1 MANEYSINARIT
13 ADSADFQRAV
23 ADASESLEEMQGVFS
38 QVTGRIKDGAKNW
51 GLDLDQFYETGSS
64 IFKDFG
70 VDIDKFAAH
79 FGVEGKVVA
88 AIAAA
93 TAALTKFGQAMHEA
107 RAEIAKGTGAV
118 GDDLVKMQDTLHA
131 TLISGVGRDVT
142 EVAGMIADLNTR
154 FGATGEE
161 LVELTGLFD
170 QFSNATGEDTRN
182 SINEIADVMAKWGIE
197 TEQMAPLLDELTV
210 ASQMSGAS
218 IGELTGGLKAG
229 QAVFS
234 QFGMSATD
242 SIALISSLAKNGIES
257 STAINSLRFA
267 LNKFADEGVGAQEG
281 LEKTIEAIQS
291 ATTETEA
298 LSIASETFGAKNGA
312 EMVKV
317 LSSGAMAADAFKEA
331 IMNAGGAVSATSD
344 ATRNSASAIDD
355 LKSILTGTF
364 AGFGE
369 GFDNFFRDFIDSI
382 SEIVKYIAPVIEPIG
397 NIFRDVFSAI
407 GEMLKVLVA
416 NFVEFQERFNTAF
429 KAVKTIIQS
438 AYEVIHKVLGNILE
452 AFKTAFGLIFAILDG
467 KWGLAW
473 ANVKK
478 LALLAVKNIS
488 DILSTLTNLFAK
500 AINGV
505 INLINQVIDKYHS
518 LPRAVQIIDIN
529 RIDNVSENTD
539 IASVFG
545 ITRKLSETQ
554 AEIDSLSG
562 KAAERITGDIGAVKA
577 AAQDT
582 SVAIQKEAMKV
593 AEVTFDWDKKLLQ
606 QQIDILEMR
615 KSEAVKTA
623 QAEGKSEEE
632 IYRIKVA
639 YNDKIVELKKKQIE
653 EERKAEI
660 KKVKDS
666 KASVAEQAKA
676 ISQINE
682 YYDNQIELIQRT
694 ERLTISSNKN
704 KEKSEKEAAENTK
717 HVISGL
723 DESWDAYFKNL
734 KERLTEDAGDWTDF
748 FGKVESGVKEIAGE
762 ALENLGA
769 ALVDGADAFEGFG
782 ASAVSALSEVLKG
795 LGAQLAA
802 LAAVNI
808 ATYNYGKAAAAAA
821 GAAAAI
827 AAAGALKAVANNMKK
842 TADAA
847 KSAANSIEE
856 FKQKLSDIW
865 SGSSS
870 SESAVSG
877 VRQLDTEVRQ
887 LNEDIKE
894 QEKTVSDAWNKI
906 PDVLKQG
913 GITTSKS
920 KARYFNR
927 LIKEYKE
934 ASQELARLQEALDIA
949 NREYVRGLQE
959 TSENLK
965 AQITENKELA
975 ADYRTLYESVNGYN
989 KSMTRS
995 AEITAEYA
1003 EIVRNELLA
1012 NTTSLLTEAY
1022 KDFSSLG
1029 KDIGEK
1035 LMDSITEGA
1044 SKSDFM
1050 SSMRDMIRQKLMQI
1064 AVYTESFSKQLADVG
1079 EKLISAIMGGG
1090 DVDGIASEISD
1101 IYETATKKAAKID
1114 EVLSGAFGGYITE
1127 ASEASEA
1134 TDGIIEEAVIERISD
1149 FSKKISALKGNIT
1162 NLKQTLS
1169 DMRTSA
1175 TASFSALAEN
1185 YGDIS
1190 KTLSRLVSNAKT
1202 AYNTAL
1208 QQYSAAISE
1217 SSDFAIARQK
1227 VYVQLQEAKKALNSI
1242 ETSSSWSSPAS
1253 KMLLRIEEG
1262 FLEVQYNEMGA
1273 TYEELKQK
1281 RTAAY
1286 EDYTAAFKEY
1296 ENAVTQFNSA
1306 LFDLKEETLSNL
1318 KEENENLT
1326 TQITLYDSLFAN
1338 LGKGIQTT
1346 RIVAETIKQTL
1357 NTQLIS
1363 VQNDLLNVGT
1373 QIGSS
1378 LVSSI
1383 SQGATK
1389 TDFLGNIK
1397 GWLKSQIISLAV
1409 YSEAFTDKIAGV
1421 GQKLI
1426 SAVTGGGG
1434 KGSNSAAK
1442 SIIAL
1447 KGELSGLYDSIESSV
1462 SGIYDIIDEVF
1473 PETADTISGSVD
1485 NISDSLTSFE
1495 KAMKSF
1501 KESVSDLGGDI
1512 AGEIVN
1518 GLTSGLSQGD
1528 FLSSM
1533 KDYLRKML
1541 IQSVVYTESLKGEIE
1556 AIGKTISN
1564 AIQGGFTEDTIH
1576 DVRRDLSW
1584 VYEQANKAISSVDTV
1599 LGSVFS
1605 GYADGT
1611 TSALKGLHIVG
1622 ERGPELVRF
1631 RGGERVYNATDTA
1644 RMMGGGGKNTTM
1656 NVTFNNTTDTTA
1668 YTMVRQLRQYQ
1679 REMAINGI
1687 L

>member
-182 SINEIADVMAKWGIE
+182 SINEIADVVAKWGIE
-197 TEQMAPLLDELTV
+197 TEQMSPLLDELTV

-218 IGELTGGLKAG
+218 IGELTGGLKTG

-397 NIFRDVFSAI
+397 NIFRDVFSTI

-429 KAVKTIIQS
+429 KTVKTIIQS

-473 ANVKK
+473 ANAKK

-539 IASVFG
+539 IASIFG

-554 AEIDSLSG
+554 AEIDRLSG
-562 KAAERITGDIGAVKA
+562 KAAERVTGDIGAVKA
-577 AAQDT
+577 AAQDA

-615 KSEAVKTA
+615 KDEAVKTA
-623 QAEGKSEEE
+623 QAEGKSEED

-666 KASVAEQAKA
+666 KASAAEQAKA

-827 AAAGALKAVANNMKK
+827 TAAGALSAVANNMKK

-847 KSAANSIEE
+847 KSAASSISE
-856 FKQKLSDIW
+856 FKSKLSDIW
-865 SGSSS
+865 SGASSS
-870 SESAVSG
+870 TSAISAIRQTDAEVKQLQSDIETQTAKVNKLWDNLPEILKEG
-877 VRQLDTEVRQ
+877 KPVFAEKSQVRY
-887 LNEDIKE
+887 LNK
-894 QEKTVSDAWNKI
+894 
-906 PDVLKQG
+906 
-913 GITTSKS
+913 
-920 KARYFNR
+920 
-927 LIKEYKE
+927 LIKEYKDAAE
-934 ASQELARLQEALDIA
+934 ELSRLQEAEEIA
-949 NREYVRGLQE
+949 MGSYVSGLKEVSDSIAEQI
-959 TSENLK
+959 SENR
-965 AQITENKELA
+965 ALA
-975 ADYRTLYESVNGYN
+975 DEYRTLYGSVNGYN
-989 KSMTRS
+989 KAMSRS

-1022 KDFSSLG
+1022 KDFGSLG

-1079 EKLISAIMGGG
+1079 EKLMSAIMGGG

-1101 IYETATKKAAKID
+1101 MYETAAKKAAKID
-1114 EVLSGAFGGYITE
+1114 AVLSGAFGGYITE

-1149 FSKKISALKGNIT
+1149 FSEKIRALKGNVT

-1185 YGDIS
+1185 YGGIS
-1190 KTLSRLVSNAKT
+1190 KTLSRLVSNAKS
-1202 AYNTAL
+1202 AYNTAS
-1208 QQYSAAISE
+1208 QQYRAAKSEFEDFGSARQEVYIQLLETQKELRFLKHVKTLGE
-1217 SSDFAIARQK
+1217 SSRRRGLREMEADLEHEYKNMGA
-1227 VYVQLQEAKKALNSI
+1227 VYVELSQKKDAAEADSI
-1242 ETSSSWSSPAS
+1242 
-1253 KMLLRIEEG
+1253 
-1262 FLEVQYNEMGA
+1262 
-1273 TYEELKQK
+1273 
-1281 RTAAY
+1281 
-1286 EDYTAAFKEY
+1286 AAFKEY
-1296 ENAVTQFNSA
+1296 QNAVTKFNSA
-1306 LFDLKEETLSNL
+1306 LFDLKEETLANL
-1318 KEENENLT
+1318 KEENETLT

-1338 LGKGIQTT
+1338 VGRGVQTT

-1357 NTQLIS
+1357 NTQLLS

-1426 SAVTGGGG
+1426 SAVTGRGN
-1434 KGSNSAAK
+1434 KGSIS
-1442 SIIAL
+1442 AL
-1447 KGELSGLYDSIESSV
+1447 KRELSGLYDSIESSV

-1485 NISDSLTSFE
+1485 SISDSLTSFE

-1501 KESVSDLGGDI
+1501 KESISDLGGDI

-1528 FLSSM
+1528 FLSNM

-1541 IQSVVYTESLKGEIE
+1541 IQSAVYTESLKGEIE

-1564 AIQGGFTEDTIH
+1564 AIQGGFTEDTMH

-1644 RMMGGGGKNTTM
+1644 RMMSGGGKNTTM

>member
-13 ADSADFQRAV
+13 ADSAGFQRAV

-218 IGELTGGLKAG
+218 IGELTGGLKTG

-281 LEKTIEAIQS
+281 LEKTIEAIQG

-397 NIFRDVFSAI
+397 NIFRDVFSTI

-429 KAVKTIIQS
+429 KTVKTIIQS

-539 IASVFG
+539 IASIFG

-554 AEIDSLSG
+554 AEIDKLSG
-562 KAAERITGDIGAVKA
+562 KAAERVTGDIGAVKA
-577 AAQDT
+577 AAQDA

-593 AEVTFDWDKKLLQ
+593 AEVTFDWGKKLLQ

-615 KSEAVKTA
+615 KDEAVKTA
-623 QAEGKSEEE
+623 QAEGKSEED

-666 KASVAEQAKA
+666 KASAAEQAKA

-827 AAAGALKAVANNMKK
+827 TAAGALSAVANNMKK

-847 KSAANSIEE
+847 KSAASSISE
-856 FKQKLSDIW
+856 FKSKLSDIW
-865 SGSSS
+865 SGASSS
-870 SESAVSG
+870 TSAISAI
-877 VRQLDTEVRQ
+877 RQTDAEVKQ
-887 LNEDIKE
+887 LQSDIETQTAK
-894 QEKTVSDAWNKI
+894 
-906 PDVLKQG
+906 VLELWDSLPEPVKQG
-913 GITTSKS
+913 KTMYGEKS
-920 KARYFNR
+920 QIRYINK
-927 LIKEYKE
+927 LIREYNDAYKE
-934 ASQELARLQEALDIA
+934 LSRLQEAERIA
-949 NREYVRGLQE
+949 LRSYDSGLKEVSDNIAEQI
-959 TSENLK
+959 SENR
-965 AQITENKELA
+965 ALA
-975 ADYRTLYESVNGYN
+975 DEYRTLYGSVNRYN
-989 KSMTRS
+989 KSMSRS

-1022 KDFSSLG
+1022 KDFGSLG
-1029 KDIGEK
+1029 KNIGEK

-1064 AVYTESFSKQLADVG
+1064 AVYTESFSKQLANVG
-1079 EKLISAIMGGG
+1079 EKLMSAIMGGG

-1101 IYETATKKAAKID
+1101 MYETAAKKAAKID

-1149 FSKKISALKGNIT
+1149 FSEKIKALKGNVT

-1190 KTLSRLVSNAKT
+1190 KTLSRLVSNAKS
-1202 AYNTAL
+1202 AYNTAF
-1208 QQYSAAISE
+1208 QQYSAAESE
-1217 SSDFAIARQK
+1217 FENYVKWQR
-1227 VYVQLQEAKKALNSI
+1227 VFVQLMDPHKAK
-1242 ETSSSWSSPAS
+1242 
-1253 KMLLRIEEG
+1253 
-1262 FLEVQYNEMGA
+1262 A
-1273 TYEELKQK
+1273 TYEKLDQK
-1281 RTAAY
+1281 RSAAY
-1286 EDYTAAFKEY
+1286 ADYTAAFKEY
-1296 ENAVTQFNSA
+1296 QDAVTQFNSA
-1306 LFDLKEETLSNL
+1306 LYDLKRETLATL

-1338 LGKGIQTT
+1338 IREGGMDTQ
-1346 RIVAETIKQTL
+1346 IVAETIKQTL
-1357 NTQLIS
+1357 NTQLLS
-1363 VQNDLLNVGT
+1363 VQNDLLNAGT

-1397 GWLKSQIISLAV
+1397 GWLKSQIISLAA

-1426 SAVTGGGG
+1426 SAVTGGGD
-1434 KGSNSAAK
+1434 KGSIS
-1442 SIIAL
+1442 AL

-1501 KESVSDLGGDI
+1501 KESISDLGGDI

-1528 FLSSM
+1528 FLSNM

-1541 IQSVVYTESLKGEIE
+1541 IQSAVYTESLKGEIE

-1564 AIQGGFTEDTIH
+1564 AIQGGFTEDTMH

-1644 RMMGGGGKNTTM
+1644 RMMSGGGKNTTM

>member
-51 GLDLDQFYETGSS
+51 GLDLDQFYEKGSS

-218 IGELTGGLKAG
+218 IGELTGGLKTG

-407 GEMLKVLVA
+407 GEMLKVLVT

-429 KAVKTIIQS
+429 KTVKTIIQS

-488 DILSTLTNLFAK
+488 DILSSLTNLFAK

-539 IASVFG
+539 IASIFG

-554 AEIDSLSG
+554 AEIDKLSG
-562 KAAERITGDIGAVKA
+562 KAAERVTGDIGAVKA
-577 AAQDT
+577 AAQDA

-660 KKVKDS
+660 RKVKDS
-666 KASVAEQAKA
+666 KASAAEQAKA

-694 ERLTISSNKN
+694 EQLTISSNKN

-827 AAAGALKAVANNMKK
+827 TAAGALSAVANNMKK

-847 KSAANSIEE
+847 KSAASSISE
-856 FKQKLSDIW
+856 FKSKLSDIW
-865 SGSSS
+865 SGASSS
-870 SESAVSG
+870 TSAISAI
-877 VRQLDTEVRQ
+877 RQTDAEVKQ
-887 LNEDIKE
+887 LQSDIETQTAKVYE
-894 QEKTVSDAWNKI
+894 LWDSLPELV
-906 PDVLKQG
+906 KQG
-913 GITTSKS
+913 KTLYGEKS
-920 KARYFNR
+920 QIRAINKRIR
-927 LIKEYKE
+927 EYND
-934 ASQELARLQEALDIA
+934 AYNELSRLQEAEEIA
-949 NREYVRGLQE
+949 MGSYVSGLKEVSDSIAEQI
-959 TSENLK
+959 SENR
-965 AQITENKELA
+965 ALA
-975 ADYRTLYESVNGYN
+975 DEYRTLYGSVNGYN
-989 KSMTRS
+989 KSMSRS

-1022 KDFSSLG
+1022 KDFGSLG

-1079 EKLISAIMGGG
+1079 EKLMSAIMGGG

-1101 IYETATKKAAKID
+1101 MYETASKKAAKID

-1149 FSKKISALKGNIT
+1149 FSEKIRALKGNVT

-1202 AYNTAL
+1202 AYNTAF
-1208 QQYSAAISE
+1208 QQYSAAEFEFMDFSSE
-1217 SSDFAIARQK
+1217 RQK
-1227 VYVQLQEAKKALNSI
+1227 VYDQLREKQKELNSI
-1242 ETSSSWSSPAS
+1242 ETSSFWSSPAS
-1253 KMLLRIEEG
+1253 KMTLRIEEG
-1262 FLEVQYNEMGA
+1262 FLKAQYNEMGA
-1273 TYEELKQK
+1273 TYEELYQK
-1281 RTAAY
+1281 RSAAY
-1286 EDYTAAFKEY
+1286 ADYTAAFKEY
-1296 ENAVTQFNSA
+1296 QNALTQYNSA

-1357 NTQLIS
+1357 NTQLLS
-1363 VQNDLLNVGT
+1363 VQNDLLNAGT
-1373 QIGSS
+1373 QIGTS

-1397 GWLKSQIISLAV
+1397 GWLKSQIISLAA

-1426 SAVTGGGG
+1426 SAVTGRGD
-1434 KGSNSAAK
+1434 KGSIS
-1442 SIIAL
+1442 AL

-1485 NISDSLTSFE
+1485 SISDSLSSFE

-1501 KESVSDLGGDI
+1501 KESISDLGGDI

-1541 IQSVVYTESLKGEIE
+1541 IQSAVYTESLKGEIE

-1564 AIQGGFTEDTIH
+1564 AIQGGFTEDTMH

-1644 RMMGGGGKNTTM
+1644 RMMSGGGKNTTM

>member
-13 ADSADFQRAV
+13 ADSAGFQRAV

-197 TEQMAPLLDELTV
+197 TEQIAPLLDELTV

-218 IGELTGGLKAG
+218 IGELTGGLKTG

-429 KAVKTIIQS
+429 KTVKTIIQS
-438 AYEVIHKVLGNILE
+438 AYEVIHKVLGNILD

-539 IASVFG
+539 IASIFG

-554 AEIDSLSG
+554 TEIDKLSG
-562 KAAERITGDIGAVKA
+562 KAAERVTGDIGAVKA
-577 AAQDT
+577 AAQDA
-582 SVAIQKEAMKV
+582 SVAIQKEVMKV

-623 QAEGKSEEE
+623 QAEGKSEED

-666 KASVAEQAKA
+666 KASAAEQAKA

-827 AAAGALKAVANNMKK
+827 AAAGALSAVANNMKK

-847 KSAANSIEE
+847 KSAASSISE
-856 FKQKLSDIW
+856 FKSKLSDIW
-865 SGSSS
+865 SGASSS
-870 SESAVSG
+870 TSAISAI
-877 VRQLDTEVRQ
+877 RQTDAEVKQ
-887 LNEDIKE
+887 LQSDIETQTAKVKE
-894 QEKTVSDAWNKI
+894 LWDNLPEIAKQRKGKPIYGEKSQ
-906 PDVLKQG
+906 VLY
-913 GITTSKS
+913 ISK
-920 KARYFNR
+920 
-927 LIKEYKE
+927 LIKEYTD
-934 ASQELARLQEALDIA
+934 AYNELLRLQEAEEIA
-949 NREYVRGLQE
+949 MGSYVSGLKEVSDSIAEQI
-959 TSENLK
+959 SENR
-965 AQITENKELA
+965 TLA
-975 ADYRTLYESVNGYN
+975 DEYRTLYGSVNGYN
-989 KSMTRS
+989 KAMSRS

-1022 KDFSSLG
+1022 KDFGELG
-1029 KDIGEK
+1029 KNIGEK

-1079 EKLISAIMGGG
+1079 EKLMSAIMGGG

-1101 IYETATKKAAKID
+1101 MYETAAKKAAKID

-1127 ASEASEA
+1127 ASEAAEA

-1149 FSKKISALKGNIT
+1149 FSAKISALKGNVT

-1202 AYNTAL
+1202 AYNTAF
-1208 QQYSAAISE
+1208 QQYSAANSE
-1217 SSDFAIARQK
+1217 FVDFASARQK
-1227 VYVQLQEAKKALNSI
+1227 VYDQLRETQEELNSLNNSMFNRSRRRRLRML
-1242 ETSSSWSSPAS
+1242 EADLNFEYN
-1253 KMLLRIEEG
+1253 KMR
-1262 FLEVQYNEMGA
+1262 A
-1273 TYEELKQK
+1273 TYEKLSQK
-1281 RTAAY
+1281 RDAALA
-1286 EDYTAAFKEY
+1286 DSIAAFKEY
-1296 ENAVTQFNSA
+1296 QNAVTQFNSA
-1306 LFDLKEETLSNL
+1306 LFDLKEETLSKL

-1326 TQITLYDSLFAN
+1326 TQITLYGSLFAN

-1426 SAVTGGGG
+1426 SAVTGGGD
-1434 KGSNSAAK
+1434 KGSIS
-1442 SIIAL
+1442 AL

-1485 NISDSLTSFE
+1485 SIGDSLTSFE

-1501 KESVSDLGGDI
+1501 KESISDLGGDI

-1528 FLSSM
+1528 FLSNM

-1541 IQSVVYTESLKGEIE
+1541 IQSAVYTESLKGEIE

-1564 AIQGGFTEDTIH
+1564 AIQGGFTEDTMH

-1611 TSALKGLHIVG
+1611 TGALKGLHIVG

-1644 RMMGGGGKNTTM
+1644 RMMSGGGKNTTM

>member
-197 TEQMAPLLDELTV
+197 TEQMSPLLDELTV

-218 IGELTGGLKAG
+218 IGELTGGLKTG

-429 KAVKTIIQS
+429 KTVKTIIQS

-539 IASVFG
+539 IASIFG

-554 AEIDSLSG
+554 AEIDKLSG
-562 KAAERITGDIGAVKA
+562 KAAERVTGDIGAVKA
-577 AAQDT
+577 AAQDA

-615 KSEAVKTA
+615 KDEAVKTA
-623 QAEGKSEEE
+623 QAEGKSEED

-666 KASVAEQAKA
+666 KASAAEQAKA

-827 AAAGALKAVANNMKK
+827 TAAGALSAVANNMKK

-847 KSAANSIEE
+847 KSAASSISE
-856 FKQKLSDIW
+856 FKSKLSDIW
-865 SGSSS
+865 SGASSS
-870 SESAVSG
+870 TSAISAI
-877 VRQLDTEVRQ
+877 RQTDAEVKQ
-887 LNEDIKE
+887 LQSDIETQTAKVQKLWDNLPE
-894 QEKTVSDAWNKI
+894 IA
-906 PDVLKQG
+906 KQG
-913 GITTSKS
+913 KPIHLEKS
-920 KARYFNR
+920 QARYISK
-927 LIKEYKE
+927 LIKEYNN
-934 ASQELARLQEALDIA
+934 AYNELSRLQEAEKIA
-949 NREYVRGLQE
+949 LGSYVSGLKEVSDSIAEQI
-959 TSENLK
+959 SENR
-965 AQITENKELA
+965 ALA
-975 ADYRTLYESVNGYN
+975 DEYRTLYGSVNGYN
-989 KSMTRS
+989 KAMSRS
-995 AEITAEYA
+995 AEITAGYA

-1022 KDFSSLG
+1022 KDFGSLG
-1029 KDIGEK
+1029 KNIGEK

-1064 AVYTESFSKQLADVG
+1064 AVYTESFSRQLADVG
-1079 EKLISAIMGGG
+1079 EKLMSAIMGGG

-1101 IYETATKKAAKID
+1101 MYETAAKKAAKID
-1114 EVLSGAFGGYITE
+1114 AVLSGAFGGYITE

-1149 FSKKISALKGNIT
+1149 FSAKISALKGNVT

-1190 KTLSRLVSNAKT
+1190 KTLSRLVSNAKA
-1202 AYNTAL
+1202 AYNTAS
-1208 QQYSAAISE
+1208 QQYRAARSE
-1217 SSDFAIARQK
+1217 FDDFGSARQE
-1227 VYVQLQEAKKALNSI
+1227 VYIQILKTQKELNSLN
-1242 ETSSSWSSPAS
+1242 TNSRFDKHS
-1253 KMLLRIEEG
+1253 
-1262 FLEVQYNEMGA
+1262 LEMMVADLENEYKNMGA
-1273 TYEELKQK
+1273 TYVELSQK
-1281 RTAAY
+1281 KDAA
-1286 EDYTAAFKEY
+1286 EADSIAAFKEY
-1296 ENAVTQFNSA
+1296 QDAVTKFNSE
-1306 LFDLKEETLSNL
+1306 LFNLKEETISKL

-1338 LGKGIQTT
+1338 LGKGIQNT

-1357 NTQLIS
+1357 NTQLLS

-1409 YSEAFTDKIAGV
+1409 YSEVFTDKIV
-1421 GQKLI
+1421 EIGQKLI
-1426 SAVTGGGG
+1426 SAVTGGGN
-1434 KGSNSAAK
+1434 KGSIS
-1442 SIIAL
+1442 AL
-1447 KGELSGLYDSIESSV
+1447 KRELSGLYDSIELSV

-1485 NISDSLTSFE
+1485 SIGDSLSSFE

-1501 KESVSDLGGDI
+1501 KESISDLGGDI

-1528 FLSSM
+1528 FLSNM

-1541 IQSVVYTESLKGEIE
+1541 IQSAVYTESLKGEIE

-1564 AIQGGFTEDTIH
+1564 AIQGGFTEDTMH

-1644 RMMGGGGKNTTM
+1644 RMMSGGKNTTM

>member
-51 GLDLDQFYETGSS
+51 GLNLDKFYEKGSS

-407 GEMLKVLVA
+407 GEMLKVMVA
-416 NFVEFQERFNTAF
+416 NFVEFQERFDVAF

-438 AYEVIHKVLGNILE
+438 AYEVIHKVLGNILD

-478 LALLAVKNIS
+478 LALLAVKTIS

-554 AEIDSLSG
+554 AEIDRLSG

-582 SVAIQKEAMKV
+582 SIAIQKEAMKV

-623 QAEGKSEEE
+623 QAEGKSEED

-666 KASVAEQAKA
+666 KASASEQTKA

-704 KEKSEKEAAENTK
+704 KEKSEKEAAENAK

-827 AAAGALKAVANNMKK
+827 AAAGALSAVANNMKK

-865 SGSSS
+865 SDASSS
-870 SESAVSG
+870 TSAISAI
-877 VRQLDTEVRQ
+877 RQTDAEVKQ
-887 LNEDIKE
+887 LQSDIETQTAKVQKLWDSLPE
-894 QEKTVSDAWNKI
+894 LA
-906 PDVLKQG
+906 KQG
-913 GITTSKS
+913 KTIYGDRSQI
-920 KARYFNR
+920 RYINK
-927 LIKEYKE
+927 LIGEYNDAYKE
-934 ASQELARLQEALDIA
+934 LSRLQEAEEIA
-949 NREYVRGLQE
+949 MGSYVSGLKEVSDSIAEQI
-959 TSENLK
+959 SENR
-965 AQITENKELA
+965 ALA
-975 ADYRTLYESVNGYN
+975 DEYRTLYGSVNGYN
-989 KSMTRS
+989 KSMSRS

-1022 KDFSSLG
+1022 KDFGALG
-1029 KDIGEK
+1029 KNIGEK

-1064 AVYTESFSKQLADVG
+1064 AVYTESFSKQLANVG

-1101 IYETATKKAAKID
+1101 MYETAAKKAAKID

-1149 FSKKISALKGNIT
+1149 FSEKIRALKGNIT

-1202 AYNTAL
+1202 AYNAAF
-1208 QQYSAAISE
+1208 QQYSAAKSE
-1217 SSDFAIARQK
+1217 FSDFASARQK
-1227 VYVQLQEAKKALNSI
+1227 VYVQLRKTQEALNSI
-1242 ETSSSWSSPAS
+1242 KGDSWSSTF
-1253 KMLLRIEEG
+1253 KKGKLRMMEAA
-1262 FLEVQYNEMGA
+1262 LETEYKKMGA
-1273 TYEELKQK
+1273 TYEELDKK
-1281 RTAAY
+1281 RSAAY
-1286 EDYTAAFKEY
+1286 ADYTAAFKEY
-1296 ENAVTQFNSA
+1296 MSADTQYDNALS
-1306 LFDLKEETLSNL
+1306 DLKKETLATL

-1338 LGKGIQTT
+1338 IRKGGTDTQI
-1346 RIVAETIKQTL
+1346 IAETIKQTL
-1357 NTQLIS
+1357 NTQLLS

-1397 GWLKSQIISLAV
+1397 GWLKNQIISLAA
-1409 YSEAFTDKIAGV
+1409 YSEAFTDKIVGV

-1528 FLSSM
+1528 FLSNM

-1541 IQSVVYTESLKGEIE
+1541 IQSAVYTESLKGEIE

-1564 AIQGGFTEDTIH
+1564 AIQGGFTEDTMH

-1644 RMMGGGGKNTTM
+1644 RMMSGGGKSTTM

>member
-1 MANEYSINARIT
+1 
-13 ADSADFQRAV
+13 
-23 ADASESLEEMQGVFS
+23 
-38 QVTGRIKDGAKNW
+38 
-51 GLDLDQFYETGSS
+51 
-64 IFKDFG
+64 
-70 VDIDKFAAH
+70 
-79 FGVEGKVVA
+79 
-88 AIAAA
+88 
-93 TAALTKFGQAMHEA
+93 
-107 RAEIAKGTGAV
+107 
-118 GDDLVKMQDTLHA
+118 
-131 TLISGVGRDVT
+131 
-142 EVAGMIADLNTR
+142 MIADLNTR

-218 IGELTGGLKAG
+218 IGELTGGLKTG

-281 LEKTIEAIQS
+281 LEKTIEAIQG

-397 NIFRDVFSAI
+397 NIFRDVFSTI

-429 KAVKTIIQS
+429 KTVKTIIQS

-539 IASVFG
+539 IASIFG

-554 AEIDSLSG
+554 AEIDKLSG
-562 KAAERITGDIGAVKA
+562 KAAERVTGDIGAVKA
-577 AAQDT
+577 AAQDA

-615 KSEAVKTA
+615 KDEAVKTA
-623 QAEGKSEEE
+623 QAEGKSEED

-666 KASVAEQAKA
+666 KASAAEQAKA

-694 ERLTISSNKN
+694 ERLTISSNKD
-704 KEKSEKEAAENTK
+704 KKKSEKEAAENTK

-827 AAAGALKAVANNMKK
+827 TAAGALSAVANNMKK

-847 KSAANSIEE
+847 KSAASSISE
-856 FKQKLSDIW
+856 FKSKLSDIW
-865 SGSSS
+865 SGASSS
-870 SESAVSG
+870 TSAISAI
-877 VRQLDTEVRQ
+877 RQTDAEVKQ
-887 LNEDIKE
+887 LQSDIETQTAKVNEL
-894 QEKTVSDAWNKI
+894 WNSL
-906 PDVLKQG
+906 PELVKQG
-913 GITTSKS
+913 KTFYGEKS
-920 KARYFNR
+920 QVRYINKR
-927 LIKEYKE
+927 IKEYKDAYE
-934 ASQELARLQEALDIA
+934 ELSRLQEAEEIA
-949 NREYVRGLQE
+949 LGSYVSGLKEVSDSIAEQI
-959 TSENLK
+959 SENR
-965 AQITENKELA
+965 TLA
-975 ADYRTLYESVNGYN
+975 DEYRTLYGSVNGYN
-989 KSMTRS
+989 KSMSRS

-1022 KDFSSLG
+1022 KDFGSLG
-1029 KDIGEK
+1029 KNIGEK

-1079 EKLISAIMGGG
+1079 EKLMSAIMGGG

-1101 IYETATKKAAKID
+1101 MYETAAKKAAKID

-1149 FSKKISALKGNIT
+1149 FSEKIRALKGNVT

-1202 AYNTAL
+1202 AYNAAF
-1208 QQYSAAISE
+1208 QQYSAAKSE
-1217 SSDFAIARQK
+1217 FVRFDNLRLSM
-1227 VYVQLQEAKKALNSI
+1227 LEAG
-1242 ETSSSWSSPAS
+1242 
-1253 KMLLRIEEG
+1253 LRIE
-1262 FLEVQYNEMGA
+1262 YNNMSA
-1273 TYEELKQK
+1273 TYEELKK
-1281 RTAAY
+1281 KSSAAY
-1286 EDYTAAFKEY
+1286 ADYTAAFKEY
-1296 ENAVTQFNSA
+1296 QDAVTRFNSA
-1306 LFDLKEETLSNL
+1306 LYDLKRETLANL

-1338 LGKGIQTT
+1338 IRKGGMDTQ
-1346 RIVAETIKQTL
+1346 IVAETIKQTL
-1357 NTQLIS
+1357 NTQLLS

-1389 TDFLGNIK
+1389 TDFFGNIK
-1397 GWLKSQIISLAV
+1397 GWLKSQIISLAA

-1426 SAVTGGGG
+1426 SAVTGGGD
-1434 KGSNSAAK
+1434 KGSIS
-1442 SIIAL
+1442 AL

-1501 KESVSDLGGDI
+1501 KESISDLGGDI

-1541 IQSVVYTESLKGEIE
+1541 IQSAVYTESLKGEIE

-1564 AIQGGFTEDTIH
+1564 AIQGGFTEDTMH

-1644 RMMGGGGKNTTM
+1644 RMMSGGGKNTTM

>member
-142 EVAGMIADLNTR
+142 EVAGMMADLNTR

-197 TEQMAPLLDELTV
+197 TEQMSPLLDELTV

-218 IGELTGGLKAG
+218 IGELTGGLKTG

-397 NIFRDVFSAI
+397 NIFRDVFSTI

-429 KAVKTIIQS
+429 KTVKTIIQS

-539 IASVFG
+539 IASIFG

-554 AEIDSLSG
+554 AEIDKLSG
-562 KAAERITGDIGAVKA
+562 KAAERVTGDIGAVKA
-577 AAQDT
+577 AAQDA

-623 QAEGKSEEE
+623 QAEGKSEED

-666 KASVAEQAKA
+666 KASAAEQAKA

-723 DESWDAYFKNL
+723 DESWDAYFKNI

-827 AAAGALKAVANNMKK
+827 TAAGALSAVANNMKK

-847 KSAANSIEE
+847 KSAASSISE
-856 FKQKLSDIW
+856 FKSKLSDIW
-865 SGSSS
+865 SGASSS
-870 SESAVSG
+870 TSAISAI
-877 VRQLDTEVRQ
+877 RQTDAEVKQ
-887 LNEDIKE
+887 LQSDIETQTAKVKE
-894 QEKTVSDAWNKI
+894 LWDNLPEIAKQRKGKPIYGEKSQ
-906 PDVLKQG
+906 VLY
-913 GITTSKS
+913 ISK
-920 KARYFNR
+920 
-927 LIKEYKE
+927 LIKEYND
-934 ASQELARLQEALDIA
+934 AYNELSRLQEAEKIA
-949 NREYVRGLQE
+949 MGSYVSGLKEVRDSIAEQI
-959 TSENLK
+959 SENR
-965 AQITENKELA
+965 ALA
-975 ADYRTLYESVNGYN
+975 DEYRTLYGSVNGYN
-989 KSMTRS
+989 KAMSRS

-1022 KDFSSLG
+1022 KDFGSLG

-1079 EKLISAIMGGG
+1079 EKLMSAIMGGG

-1101 IYETATKKAAKID
+1101 MYETAAKKAAKID

-1127 ASEASEA
+1127 ASEAAEA

-1149 FSKKISALKGNIT
+1149 FSEKIRALKGNVT

-1169 DMRTSA
+1169 DMRASA

-1202 AYNTAL
+1202 AYRAAS
-1208 QQYSAAISE
+1208 QQYGAAKSE
-1217 SSDFAIARQK
+1217 FEDFASARQK
-1227 VYVQLQEAKKALNSI
+1227 VYVQLRETQEALNSLK
-1242 ETSSSWSSPAS
+1242 TDSWSSVFENFRLS
-1253 KMLLRIEEG
+1253 MMVSGLEIE
-1262 FLEVQYNEMGA
+1262 YNKMGA
-1273 TYEELKQK
+1273 TYEELDQK
-1281 RTAAY
+1281 RSAAY
-1286 EDYTAAFKEY
+1286 ADYIAAFKEY
-1296 ENAVTQFNSA
+1296 QNAFTQYNSA
-1306 LFDLKEETLSNL
+1306 LYDLKSETLSTL

-1338 LGKGIQTT
+1338 IRKGGMDTQ
-1346 RIVAETIKQTL
+1346 IVAETIKQTL
-1357 NTQLIS
+1357 NTQLLS
-1363 VQNDLLNVGT
+1363 VQNDLLNAGT

-1397 GWLKSQIISLAV
+1397 SWLKSQIISLAA

-1426 SAVTGGGG
+1426 SAVTGGVD
-1434 KGSNSAAK
+1434 KGSIS
-1442 SIIAL
+1442 AL

-1501 KESVSDLGGDI
+1501 KESISDLGGDI

-1528 FLSSM
+1528 FLSNM

-1541 IQSVVYTESLKGEIE
+1541 IQSAVYTESLKGEIE

-1564 AIQGGFTEDTIH
+1564 AIQGGFTEDTMH

-1644 RMMGGGGKNTTM
+1644 RMMSGGGKNTTM

>member
-218 IGELTGGLKAG
+218 IGELTGGLKTG

-382 SEIVKYIAPVIEPIG
+382 SEIVKFIAPVIEPIG

-407 GEMLKVLVA
+407 GEMLKVLVT

-429 KAVKTIIQS
+429 KTVKTIIQS
-438 AYEVIHKVLGNILE
+438 AYEVIHKVLGNILD

-539 IASVFG
+539 IASIFG

-554 AEIDSLSG
+554 AEIDKLSG
-562 KAAERITGDIGAVKA
+562 KAAERVTGDIGAVKA
-577 AAQDT
+577 AAQDA

-623 QAEGKSEEE
+623 QAEGKSEED

-666 KASVAEQAKA
+666 KASAAEQAKA

-827 AAAGALKAVANNMKK
+827 AAAGALSAVANNMKK

-877 VRQLDTEVRQ
+877 VRQLDTEIRQ

-913 GITTSKS
+913 GTYYTSSKS
-920 KARYFNR
+920 QARYFNR
-927 LIKEYKE
+927 LINEYKE
-934 ASQELARLQEALDIA
+934 ASQELTRLQEALDIA

-989 KSMTRS
+989 SAMERS
-995 AEITAEYA
+995 AEIVAEYA

-1022 KDFSSLG
+1022 KDFGELG
-1029 KDIGEK
+1029 KNIGEK

-1079 EKLISAIMGGG
+1079 EKLMSAIMGGG

-1101 IYETATKKAAKID
+1101 MYETAAKKAAKID

-1127 ASEASEA
+1127 ASEAAEA

-1202 AYNTAL
+1202 AYNTAF
-1208 QQYSAAISE
+1208 QQYSAAEFEFMDFSSE
-1217 SSDFAIARQK
+1217 RQK
-1227 VYVQLQEAKKALNSI
+1227 IYVMRHEAEEELNSLDD
-1242 ETSSSWSSPAS
+1242 SWSSAMFEKPRL
-1253 KMLLRIEEG
+1253 KMLIAGLNIEYG
-1262 FLEVQYNEMGA
+1262 KMGA
-1273 TYEELKQK
+1273 TYEELYQK
-1281 RTAAY
+1281 RSAAY
-1286 EDYTAAFKEY
+1286 ADYTAAFKEY
-1296 ENAVTQFNSA
+1296 QNALTQYNSA

-1357 NTQLIS
+1357 NTQLLS

-1397 GWLKSQIISLAV
+1397 GWLKSQIISLAA

-1426 SAVTGGGG
+1426 SAVTGRGD
-1434 KGSNSAAK
+1434 KGSIS
-1442 SIIAL
+1442 AL

-1485 NISDSLTSFE
+1485 SISDSLSSFE

-1501 KESVSDLGGDI
+1501 KESISDLGGDI

-1528 FLSSM
+1528 FLSNM

-1541 IQSVVYTESLKGEIE
+1541 IQSAVYTESLKGEIE

-1564 AIQGGFTEDTIH
+1564 AIQGGFTEDTMH

-1644 RMMGGGGKNTTM
+1644 RMMSGGKNTTM

>member
-118 GDDLVKMQDTLHA
+118 GDDLIKMQDTLHA

-218 IGELTGGLKAG
+218 IGELTGGLKTG

-281 LEKTIEAIQS
+281 LEKTIEAIQG

-429 KAVKTIIQS
+429 KTVKTIIQS
-438 AYEVIHKVLGNILE
+438 AYEVIHKVLGNILD

-554 AEIDSLSG
+554 AEIDRLSG

-582 SVAIQKEAMKV
+582 SIAIQKEAMKV

-623 QAEGKSEEE
+623 QAEGKSEED

-827 AAAGALKAVANNMKK
+827 AAAGALSAVANNMKK

-847 KSAANSIEE
+847 KSAASSISE
-856 FKQKLSDIW
+856 FKSKLSDIW
-865 SGSSS
+865 SGASSS
-870 SESAVSG
+870 TSAISAI
-877 VRQLDTEVRQ
+877 RQTDAEVKQ
-887 LNEDIKE
+887 LQSDIETQTAKV
-894 QEKTVSDAWNKI
+894 QKLWDSI
-906 PDVLKQG
+906 PEIAKQG
-913 GITTSKS
+913 KPIYGERTTINDINK
-920 KARYFNR
+920 
-927 LIKEYKE
+927 LIRKYKDAYE
-934 ASQELARLQEALDIA
+934 VLSRLQEALDIA
-949 NREYVRGLQE
+949 MGSYVSGLKEVSDSIAEQI
-959 TSENLK
+959 SENR
-965 AQITENKELA
+965 ALA
-975 ADYRTLYESVNGYN
+975 DEYRTLYGSVNGYN

-1003 EIVRNELLA
+1003 EIVRNELLS

-1022 KDFSSLG
+1022 KDFGALG
-1029 KDIGEK
+1029 KNIGEK

-1064 AVYTESFSKQLADVG
+1064 AVYTESFSKQLANVG

-1101 IYETATKKAAKID
+1101 MYDTAAKKAAKID

-1149 FSKKISALKGNIT
+1149 FSEKIRALKGNVT

-1202 AYNTAL
+1202 AYNAAF
-1208 QQYSAAISE
+1208 QQYSAAKSE
-1217 SSDFAIARQK
+1217 FSGFENLRLSIK
-1227 VYVQLQEAKKALNSI
+1227 EAGLKI
-1242 ETSSSWSSPAS
+1242 EYE
-1253 KMLLRIEEG
+1253 KMR
-1262 FLEVQYNEMGA
+1262 A
-1273 TYEELKQK
+1273 TYEELDKK
-1281 RTAAY
+1281 RSAAY
-1286 EDYTAAFKEY
+1286 ADYTAAFKEY
-1296 ENAVTQFNSA
+1296 MNALRQYDNA

-1409 YSEAFTDKIAGV
+1409 YSEAFTDKIVGV

-1485 NISDSLTSFE
+1485 SIGDSLTSFE

-1541 IQSVVYTESLKGEIE
+1541 IQSAVYTESLKGEIE

-1564 AIQGGFTEDTIH
+1564 AIQGGFTEDTMH

-1644 RMMGGGGKNTTM
+1644 RMMSGGGKNTTM

>member
-218 IGELTGGLKAG
+218 IGELTGGLKTG

-429 KAVKTIIQS
+429 KTVKTIIQS
-438 AYEVIHKVLGNILE
+438 AYEVIHKVLGNILD

-473 ANVKK
+473 ANAKK

-539 IASVFG
+539 IASIFG

-554 AEIDSLSG
+554 AEIDKLSG
-562 KAAERITGDIGAVKA
+562 KAAERVTGDIGAVKA
-577 AAQDT
+577 AAQDA

-623 QAEGKSEEE
+623 QAEGKSEED

-666 KASVAEQAKA
+666 KASAAEQAKA

-704 KEKSEKEAAENTK
+704 KEKSEKEAAENAK

-827 AAAGALKAVANNMKK
+827 TAAGALSAVANNMKK

-847 KSAANSIEE
+847 KSAASSISE
-856 FKQKLSDIW
+856 FKSKLSDIW
-865 SGSSS
+865 SGASSS
-870 SESAVSG
+870 TSAISAI
-877 VRQLDTEVRQ
+877 RQTDAEVKQ
-887 LNEDIKE
+887 LQSDIETQTAKVHQLWDNLPEILKE
-894 QEKTVSDAWNKI
+894 GKPVYVEKS
-906 PDVLKQG
+906 Q
-913 GITTSKS
+913 
-920 KARYFNR
+920 ARYLNK
-927 LIKEYKE
+927 LIEEYKD
-934 ASQELARLQEALDIA
+934 ASEELSRLQEAEEIA
-949 NREYVRGLQE
+949 LGSYVSGLKEVSDGIAEQI
-959 TSENLK
+959 SENR
-965 AQITENKELA
+965 TLA
-975 ADYRTLYESVNGYN
+975 DEYRTLYGSVNGYN
-989 KSMTRS
+989 KAMSRS

-1022 KDFSSLG
+1022 KDFGSLG

-1079 EKLISAIMGGG
+1079 EKLMSAIMGGG

-1101 IYETATKKAAKID
+1101 MYETAAKKAAKID

-1149 FSKKISALKGNIT
+1149 FSEKISALKGNVT

-1190 KTLSRLVSNAKT
+1190 KTLSRIVSNAKS
-1202 AYNTAL
+1202 AYNAAR
-1208 QQYSAAISE
+1208 QQYVAANSE
-1217 SSDFAIARQK
+1217 FQDFGSARQELYIQILETQK
-1227 VYVQLQEAKKALNSI
+1227 KLNYLRHPKTVSEANEKRRLRRL
-1242 ETSSSWSSPAS
+1242 ETD
-1253 KMLLRIEEG
+1253 
-1262 FLEVQYNEMGA
+1262 LETEYKNMGA
-1273 TYEELKQK
+1273 TYVELSQK
-1281 RTAAY
+1281 KDAA
-1286 EDYTAAFKEY
+1286 EADSIAAFKEY
-1296 ENAVTQFNSA
+1296 QKAVTQFNSEI
-1306 LFDLKEETLSNL
+1306 FDLKEETLSTL

-1338 LGKGIQTT
+1338 IRKGGMDTQ
-1346 RIVAETIKQTL
+1346 IVAETIKQTL
-1357 NTQLIS
+1357 NTQLLS
-1363 VQNDLLNVGT
+1363 VQNDLLNAGT

-1397 GWLKSQIISLAV
+1397 GWLKSQIISLAA

-1426 SAVTGGGG
+1426 SAVTGGGN
-1434 KGSNSAAK
+1434 KGSIS
-1442 SIIAL
+1442 AL
-1447 KGELSGLYDSIESSV
+1447 KRELSGLYDSIESSV

-1485 NISDSLTSFE
+1485 SIGDSLSSFE

-1501 KESVSDLGGDI
+1501 KESISDLGGDI

-1528 FLSSM
+1528 FLSNM

-1541 IQSVVYTESLKGEIE
+1541 IQSAVYTESLKGEIE

-1564 AIQGGFTEDTIH
+1564 AIQGGFTEDTMH

-1644 RMMGGGGKNTTM
+1644 RMMSGGKNTTM

>member
-118 GDDLVKMQDTLHA
+118 GDDLIKMQDTLHA

-218 IGELTGGLKAG
+218 IGELTGGLKTG

-281 LEKTIEAIQS
+281 LEKTIEAIQG

-429 KAVKTIIQS
+429 KTVKTIIQS

-554 AEIDSLSG
+554 AEIDRLSG

-582 SVAIQKEAMKV
+582 SIAIQKEAMKV

-623 QAEGKSEEE
+623 QAEGKSEED

-827 AAAGALKAVANNMKK
+827 AAAGALSAVANNMKK

-847 KSAANSIEE
+847 KSAASSISE
-856 FKQKLSDIW
+856 FKSKLSDIW
-865 SGSSS
+865 SGASSS
-870 SESAVSG
+870 TSAISAI
-877 VRQLDTEVRQ
+877 RQTDAEVKQ
-887 LNEDIKE
+887 LQSDIETQTAKV
-894 QEKTVSDAWNKI
+894 QKLWDSI
-906 PDVLKQG
+906 PEIAKQG
-913 GITTSKS
+913 KPIYGERTTINDINK
-920 KARYFNR
+920 
-927 LIKEYKE
+927 LIRKYKDAYE
-934 ASQELARLQEALDIA
+934 VLSRLQEALDIA
-949 NREYVRGLQE
+949 MGSYVSGLKEVSDSIAEQI
-959 TSENLK
+959 SENR
-965 AQITENKELA
+965 ALA
-975 ADYRTLYESVNGYN
+975 DEYRTLYGSVNGYN

-1003 EIVRNELLA
+1003 EIVRNELLS

-1022 KDFSSLG
+1022 KDFGALG
-1029 KDIGEK
+1029 KNIGEK

-1064 AVYTESFSKQLADVG
+1064 AVYTESFSKQLANVG

-1101 IYETATKKAAKID
+1101 MYDTAAKKAAKID

-1127 ASEASEA
+1127 ASEAAEA

-1149 FSKKISALKGNIT
+1149 FSEKIRALKGNVT

-1202 AYNTAL
+1202 AYNAAF
-1208 QQYSAAISE
+1208 QQYSAAKSE
-1217 SSDFAIARQK
+1217 FSGFENLRLSIK
-1227 VYVQLQEAKKALNSI
+1227 EAGLKI
-1242 ETSSSWSSPAS
+1242 EYE
-1253 KMLLRIEEG
+1253 KMR
-1262 FLEVQYNEMGA
+1262 A
-1273 TYEELKQK
+1273 TYEELDKK
-1281 RTAAY
+1281 RSAAY
-1286 EDYTAAFKEY
+1286 ADYTAAFKEY
-1296 ENAVTQFNSA
+1296 MNALRQYDNA

-1326 TQITLYDSLFAN
+1326 TQITLYGTLFAN

-1409 YSEAFTDKIAGV
+1409 YSEAFTDKIVGV

-1485 NISDSLTSFE
+1485 SISDSLTSFE

-1528 FLSSM
+1528 FLSNM

-1564 AIQGGFTEDTIH
+1564 AIQGGFTEDTMH

-1644 RMMGGGGKNTTM
+1644 RMMSGGGKNTTM

>member
-218 IGELTGGLKAG
+218 IGELTGGLKTG

-397 NIFRDVFSAI
+397 NIFRDVFSTI

-429 KAVKTIIQS
+429 KTVKTIIQS

-539 IASVFG
+539 IASIFG

-554 AEIDSLSG
+554 AEIDKLSG
-562 KAAERITGDIGAVKA
+562 KAAERVTGDIGAVKA
-577 AAQDT
+577 AAQDA

-615 KSEAVKTA
+615 KDEAVKTA
-623 QAEGKSEEE
+623 QAEGKSEED

-639 YNDKIVELKKKQIE
+639 YNDKIVELKKKQIA

-666 KASVAEQAKA
+666 KASAAEQAKA

-827 AAAGALKAVANNMKK
+827 TAAGALSAVANNMKK

-847 KSAANSIEE
+847 KSAASSISE
-856 FKQKLSDIW
+856 FKSKLSDIW
-865 SGSSS
+865 SGASSS
-870 SESAVSG
+870 TSAISAI
-877 VRQLDTEVRQ
+877 RQTDAEVKQ
-887 LNEDIKE
+887 LQSDIETQTAKV
-894 QEKTVSDAWNKI
+894 QKLWDSIPKI
-906 PDVLKQG
+906 AKQG
-913 GITTSKS
+913 KPIYLEKS
-920 KARYFNR
+920 QAQSINK
-927 LIKEYKE
+927 LIREYKDADE
-934 ASQELARLQEALDIA
+934 ELSRLQEAEKIA
-949 NREYVRGLQE
+949 LGSYVSGLKEVSDSIAEQI
-959 TSENLK
+959 SENR
-965 AQITENKELA
+965 ALA
-975 ADYRTLYESVNGYN
+975 DEYRTLYGSVNGYN
-989 KSMTRS
+989 KAMSRS

-1022 KDFSSLG
+1022 KDFGSLG
-1029 KDIGEK
+1029 KNIGEK

-1064 AVYTESFSKQLADVG
+1064 AVYTETFSKQLADVG
-1079 EKLISAIMGGG
+1079 EKLMSAIMGGG

-1101 IYETATKKAAKID
+1101 MYETAAKKAAKID
-1114 EVLSGAFGGYITE
+1114 AVLSGAFGGYITE

-1149 FSKKISALKGNIT
+1149 FSEKIRALKGNVT

-1185 YGDIS
+1185 YSDIS

-1202 AYNTAL
+1202 AYNTAS
-1208 QQYSAAISE
+1208 QQYSAAYE
-1217 SSDFAIARQK
+1217 KFDDFDFEMAIADDINDNMR
-1227 VYVQLQEAKKALNSI
+1227 
-1242 ETSSSWSSPAS
+1242 
-1253 KMLLRIEEG
+1253 
-1262 FLEVQYNEMGA
+1262 A
-1273 TYEELKQK
+1273 TYKELSQK
-1281 RTAAY
+1281 KNAAKA
-1286 EDYTAAFKEY
+1286 DFIAALKEY
-1296 ENAVTQFNSA
+1296 QAAVTQYNSA
-1306 LFDLKEETLSNL
+1306 LSDLKRETLSNL
-1318 KEENENLT
+1318 REENENLT

-1346 RIVAETIKQTL
+1346 LIVAETIKQTL

-1409 YSEAFTDKIAGV
+1409 YSEAFTDKIVGV
-1421 GQKLI
+1421 GQRLI
-1426 SAVTGGGG
+1426 LAVTGRGN
-1434 KGSNSAAK
+1434 KGSIS
-1442 SIIAL
+1442 AL
-1447 KGELSGLYDSIESSV
+1447 KRELSGLYDSIESSV

-1485 NISDSLTSFE
+1485 SIGDSLSSFE

-1501 KESVSDLGGDI
+1501 KESISDLGGDI

-1528 FLSSM
+1528 FLSNM

-1541 IQSVVYTESLKGEIE
+1541 IQSAVYTESLKGEIE

-1564 AIQGGFTEDTIH
+1564 AIQGGFTEDTMH

-1644 RMMGGGGKNTTM
+1644 RMMSGGKNTTM

>member
-218 IGELTGGLKAG
+218 IGELTGGLKTG

-429 KAVKTIIQS
+429 KTVKTIIQS

-554 AEIDSLSG
+554 AEIDRLSG
-562 KAAERITGDIGAVKA
+562 KAAERVTGDIGAVKA
-577 AAQDT
+577 AAQDA

-666 KASVAEQAKA
+666 KASASEQAKA

-704 KEKSEKEAAENTK
+704 KEKSEKEAAENAK

-734 KERLTEDAGDWTDF
+734 KERLAEDAGDWTDF

-827 AAAGALKAVANNMKK
+827 TAAGALSAVANNMKK

-847 KSAANSIEE
+847 KSAASSISE
-856 FKQKLSDIW
+856 FKSKLSDIW
-865 SGSSS
+865 SGASSS
-870 SESAVSG
+870 TSAISAI
-877 VRQLDTEVRQ
+877 RQTDAEVKQ
-887 LNEDIKE
+887 LQSDIETQTAKV
-894 QEKTVSDAWNKI
+894 QELWDSI
-906 PDVLKQG
+906 PEIAKQG
-913 GITTSKS
+913 KPIYGEKS
-920 KARYFNR
+920 QISDINK
-927 LIKEYKE
+927 LIRKYNDAYKE
-934 ASQELARLQEALDIA
+934 LSRLQEAEEIA
-949 NREYVRGLQE
+949 MRSYVSGLKEVSDSIAEQI
-959 TSENLK
+959 SENR
-965 AQITENKELA
+965 ALA
-975 ADYRTLYESVNGYN
+975 DEYRTLYGSVNGYN
-989 KSMTRS
+989 KAMSRS

-1064 AVYTESFSKQLADVG
+1064 AVYTESFSKQLANVG
-1079 EKLISAIMGGG
+1079 EKLMSAIMGGG

-1101 IYETATKKAAKID
+1101 MYETAAKKAAKID

-1127 ASEASEA
+1127 ASEAAGA

-1149 FSKKISALKGNIT
+1149 FSQKISALKGNIT

-1202 AYNTAL
+1202 AYSTAF
-1208 QQYSAAISE
+1208 QQYSAAKSE
-1217 SSDFAIARQK
+1217 LSLFENFRLS
-1227 VYVQLQEAKKALNSI
+1227 VMEAGLKI
-1242 ETSSSWSSPAS
+1242 EYE
-1253 KMLLRIEEG
+1253 K
-1262 FLEVQYNEMGA
+1262 MGA
-1273 TYEELKQK
+1273 TYEELDQK
-1281 RTAAY
+1281 RAAAY
-1286 EDYTAAFKEY
+1286 ADYTAASKEY
-1296 ENAVTQFNSA
+1296 QKAVTQFNSA

-1326 TQITLYDSLFAN
+1326 TQITLYDTLFAN

-1357 NTQLIS
+1357 NTQLLS

-1397 GWLKSQIISLAV
+1397 GWLKSQIISLAA

-1426 SAVTGGGG
+1426 SAVTGRGN
-1434 KGSNSAAK
+1434 KTSLN
-1442 SIIAL
+1442 AL

-1485 NISDSLTSFE
+1485 SISDSLSSFE

-1501 KESVSDLGGDI
+1501 KESISDLGGDI

-1518 GLTSGLSQGD
+1518 GLTSGLSQSD
-1528 FLSSM
+1528 FLSNM

-1564 AIQGGFTEDTIH
+1564 AIQGGFTEDTMH

-1644 RMMGGGGKNTTM
+1644 RMMSGGKNTTM